1 MNVSGVTN
9 AAAQVQQTPNLEN
22 KRAQLQLMLLRK
34 SLEMQNAETAAVMQ
48 QTEGKGQN
56 IDIRC

>member
-9 AAAQVQQTPNLEN
+9 SAAQVQQTPSLQN
-22 KRAQLQLMLLRK
+22 KRAELQMMLLKK

-48 QTEGKGQN
+48 QTEGKGQT
-56 IDIRC
+56 IDIRV